1 MTTVTPKRF
10 SVTEYHRLIELGFLQ
25 ANERIEL
32 IRGQIIQMAAKGTPH
47 SVCNTLLLG
56 ELFTLLQKQAT
67 VRNQE
72 PIILGNDSEPEPDIV
87 IVHNRGDRYLNSH
100 PGTTDILLV
109 IEVSDFTLKYDRE
122 TKLSLY
128 AESGINNYWLFNL
141 VANCLEAYSQP
152 YQTQDSFEY
161 ANRQIYL
168 PNSAIALPHFSA
180 LSLDL
185 AKVFP

>member
-1 MTTVTPKRF
+1 MTSITIKRF
-10 SVTEYHRLIELGFLQ
+10 YLTEYHRLIELGFFQ
-25 ANERIEL
+25 TNERIEL
-32 IRGQIIQMAAKGTPH
+32 IKGQIIQIAAKSAPH
-47 SVCNTLLLG
+47 SVCNTLLFS
-56 ELFTLLQKQAT
+56 ELFTLLQGQAT

-72 PIILGNDSEPEPDIV
+72 PIILGNDSEPEPDIA
-87 IVHNRGDRYLNSH
+87 IVRNRSDRYLNSH
-100 PGTTDILLV
+100 PSTTDILLV
-109 IEVSDFTLKYDRE
+109 IEVSDSTLKYDRE

-128 AESGINNYWLFNL
+128 AESGVGNYWVFNL
-141 VANCLEAYSQP
+141 VANCLEAYSQL

-161 ANRQIYL
+161 AIRQIYL